1 MIKKVFK
8 FIEDNKMF
16 DCGEGVILGV
26 SGGADSICML
36 HILMQLQE
44 KLGIDLYVVHVHH
57 GIRGD
62 EADKDA
68 EFVQNI
74 CNRWR
79 VPCTVE
85 HINVPKMAFD
95 NNLSEEEAG
104 RIARYEIF
112 NNLLKKYNASK
123 IAVAHNL
130 NDNSETILFNMFR
143 GSGIKGMSGI
153 AAKRDNVV
161 RPVLCCTRTEIEQ
174 YLNENNLNFCT
185 DSTNSHTDYSR
196 NKLRLEVI
204 PYIKTNINERAEYN
218 IINASES
225 IREAYEYIRNQA
237 EGVYNEVIKNNV
249 LINLASEL
257 PPVVLKEIIRMW
269 IFNNVGLLKDVTGT
283 HIQMVVDL
291 LNNQVSKKIMLPYNM
306 VIEKIYDGVIIKDRQ
321 EKIYDNIIEDVDILK
336 TMESDNGTKIHSKE
350 DSVTERVLIEQGK
363 IIPDERFSIDFEPE
377 DFNLSDIEDL
387 MYTKW
392 LDYDKINEL
401 ILRTRRPGDYIVVDE
416 KGSRKK
422 LKDYFINEKIPRE
435 ERDKILLL
443 ADGSHI
449 IWIVGYRI
457 SQFYKVIKDTKKVI
471 KITYEKE

>member
-1 MIKKVFK
+1 
-8 FIEDNKMF
+8 
-16 DCGEGVILGV
+16 
-26 SGGADSICML
+26 
-36 HILMQLQE
+36 
-44 KLGIDLYVVHVHH
+44 
-57 GIRGD
+57 
-62 EADKDA
+62 
-68 EFVQNI
+68 
-74 CNRWR
+74 
-79 VPCTVE
+79 
-85 HINVPKMAFD
+85 
-95 NNLSEEEAG
+95 
-104 RIARYEIF
+104 
-112 NNLLKKYNASK
+112 
-123 IAVAHNL
+123 
-130 NDNSETILFNMFR
+130 
-143 GSGIKGMSGI
+143 
-153 AAKRDNVV
+153 
-161 RPVLCCTRTEIEQ
+161 
-174 YLNENNLNFCT
+174 
-185 DSTNSHTDYSR
+185 
-196 NKLRLEVI
+196 
-204 PYIKTNINERAEYN
+204 
-218 IINASES
+218 
-225 IREAYEYIRNQA
+225 
-237 EGVYNEVIKNNV
+237 
-249 LINLASEL
+249 
-257 PPVVLKEIIRMW
+257 MW